1 MLLDTNIIS
10 FYFSDN
16 LKYRT
21 ISEAIF
27 SEIGNRRLHTCP
39 VVEAEVLNWAHV
51 RKFKEEQKATLQ
63 QFISDMTYLNVT
75 SATAKLYADP
85 VWLTVETMSNND
97 KWLASLARQHNLV
110 ILTCDSDFI
119 RYDFLAEHVIYL
131 NPKDYF

>member
-51 RKFKEEQKATLQ
+51 RKFK
-63 QFISDMTYLNVT
+63 
-75 SATAKLYADP
+75 
-85 VWLTVETMSNND
+85 
-97 KWLASLARQHNLV
+97 
-110 ILTCDSDFI
+110 
-119 RYDFLAEHVIYL
+119 
-131 NPKDYF
+131 DYF